1 MPDLTLQT
9 ALVIGITAESAALV
23 YVFKRMESLVKRGQ
37 EREDKLLAALL
48 GKLDENG
55 DGADR

>member
-1 MPDLTLQT
+1 MPELTLTGALT
-9 ALVIGITAESAALV
+9 AACVAQAGALV

-48 GKLDENG
+48 GRMSDE
-55 DGADR
+55 DGPR